1 MNESR
6 LALFLMLGQSA
17 DRQIAGRTDLVPS
30 QPLRL
35 SATFDLGEVL
45 PDTVHTAIEAAEAY
59 KLFFVFESYLRDLI
73 IDVLS
78 ADASSPWWDKVPKD
92 VQIEVE
98 TMEQTEETKSWMA
111 IGARDRASLVTY
123 PQLLRIIDTCWKSGF
138 SDVIR
143 DKSLIQEARFL
154 THLRNTVA
162 HMTPVPE
169 EEIGRIRQ
177 VMRDWFRM
185 VAP

>member
-17 DRQIAGRTDLVPS
+17 ERQVARRTDLVPS
-30 QPLRL
+30 QSLPI
-35 SATFDLGEVL
+35 SATFDLAEVL
-45 PDTVHTAIEAAEAY
+45 PDTVRTALEASEAY
-59 KLFFVFESYLRDLI
+59 RLFFVFESYLRDLI
-73 IDVLS
+73 VDVLS
-78 ADASSPWWDKVPKD
+78 SDPTVPWWDRVPTD
-92 VQIEVE
+92 VQTEVSAL
-98 TMEQTEETKSWMA
+98 EQTEEIKSWMA
-111 IGARDRASLVTY
+111 VGARDKASLMTY
-123 PQLLRIIDTCWKSGF
+123 PQLLRVIDACWKLGF
-138 SDVIR
+138 ADVVR
-143 DKSLIQEARFL
+143 DKSLVQEARFL
-154 THLRNTVA
+154 SHLRNMVA